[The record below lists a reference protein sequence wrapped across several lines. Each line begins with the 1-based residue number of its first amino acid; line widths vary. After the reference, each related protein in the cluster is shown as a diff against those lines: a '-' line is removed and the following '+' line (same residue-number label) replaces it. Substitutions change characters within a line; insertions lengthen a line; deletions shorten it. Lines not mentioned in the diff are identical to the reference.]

1 MSSSTDRADWDG
13 QPVRFVAQSRDGTRE
28 LFRVEFVIAD
38 EAIVAEKIAAG
49 HQVAGAATSSSA
61 PAATTSMAAGD
72 EALQDKID

>member
-1 MSSSTDRADWDG
+1 VSSSTDRADWDG

-49 HQVAGAATSSSA
+49 HQVAGAATSPSA
-61 PAATTSMAAGD
+61 PAPATSTAGD
-72 EALQDKID
+72 EALQDEID